1 MSNARSIGSASQRWV
16 VKVGSALLTA
26 DGKGLDTQAIA
37 GWVDQLAG
45 LCASG
50 VELVLVSSGSIAE
63 GMVRLGWDKR
73 PTEVYKLQAAA
84 AVGQMGLVQ
93 CYERNFARHGKHTAQ
108 ILLTHDD
115 LSNRKRYLNARSTV
129 QALVGYGVV
138 PIINEN
144 DTVVTDEIKFG
155 DNDTLGALVANLV
168 DADLLVILTDQDG
181 LCDSDPRKNP
191 DAKLLHQV
199 RAGDPTLDSMASS
212 EGGALGKGGM
222 YTKVQ
227 AAKLAARSG
236 TQTIVANGRE
246 ANILLRL
253 RQDELL
259 GTLFVPDE
267 VPLHARK
274 QWLAGHLQAK
284 GEVFLDAGAVTVLQQ
299 QGKSL
304 LSVGVTRVEGDFSR
318 GELVNI
324 KGPDGDLIGRG
335 LINYNSDD
343 ATKLCG
349 IASSKIID
357 VLGYANEAELI
368 HRDNLVLI

>member
-1 MSNARSIGSASQRWV
+1 MSKRTVGASSQRWV
-16 VKVGSALLTA
+16 VKVGSALLTD

-37 GWVDQLAG
+37 GWVDQLAS

-73 PTEVYKLQAAA
+73 PTEVYNLQAAA

-93 CYERNFARHGKHTAQ
+93 CYERNFGRHGQHTAQ

-115 LSNRKRYLNARSTV
+115 LSNRKRYLNARATL

-155 DNDTLGALVANLV
+155 DNDTLAALVANLV
-168 DADLLVILTDQDG
+168 HADLLVILTDQDG
-181 LCDSDPRKNP
+181 LCDKDPRHHA
-191 DAKLLHQV
+191 DAKLLTQV
-199 RAGDPTLDSMASS
+199 QAGDPSLDAMASN
-212 EGGALGKGGM
+212 KGGVLGSGGM
-222 YTKVQ
+222 FTKVQ

-246 ANILLRL
+246 ENILLRL
-253 RQDELL
+253 REDEML
-259 GTLFVPDE
+259 GTLFTPDQE
-267 VPLHARK
+267 PLVARK

-284 GEVFLDAGAVTVLQQ
+284 GEVWLDAGAVQVLKQ

-304 LSVGVTRVEGDFSR
+304 LSVGVTKVEGDFSR
-318 GELVNI
+318 GEMVQI
-324 KGPDGDLIGRG
+324 KDPQGEVIGRG
-335 LINYNSDD
+335 LINYK
-343 ATKLCG
+343 AREAAQICG
-349 IASSKIID
+349 VPSNQIAS
-357 VLGYANEAELI
+357 VLGYDNEPELI
-368 HRDNLVLI
+368 HRDNLVLA

>member
-1 MSNARSIGSASQRWV
+1 MSKRTVGASSQRWV
-16 VKVGSALLTA
+16 VKVGSALLTD

-37 GWVDQLAG
+37 GWVDQLAS

-73 PTEVYKLQAAA
+73 PTEVYNLQAAA

-93 CYERNFARHGKHTAQ
+93 CYERNFGRHGQHTAQ

-115 LSNRKRYLNARSTV
+115 LSNRKRYLNARATL

-138 PIINEN
+138 PVINEN

-168 DADLLVILTDQDG
+168 HADLLVILTDQDG
-181 LCDSDPRKNP
+181 LCDKDPRHHA
-191 DAKLLHQV
+191 DAKLLSEVQ
-199 RAGDPTLDSMASS
+199 AGDPSLDAMASS
-212 EGGALGKGGM
+212 KGGVLGSGGM
-222 YTKVQ
+222 FTKVQ

-246 ANILLRL
+246 KDILLRL
-253 RQDELL
+253 REDEML
-259 GTLFVPDE
+259 GTLFVPDAE
-267 VPLHARK
+267 PLHARK

-284 GEVFLDAGAVTVLQQ
+284 GEVWLDAGAVAVLQE

-304 LSVGVTRVEGDFSR
+304 LSVGVTKVTGSFSR
-318 GELVNI
+318 GEMVEI
-324 KGPDGDLIGRG
+324 KDPQGNTIGRG
-335 LINYNSDD
+335 LSNYK
-343 ATKLCG
+343 AEEAAQIIG
-349 IASSKIID
+349 VASSKIID

-368 HRDNLVLI
+368 HRDNLVLA

>member
-1 MSNARSIGSASQRWV
+1 MNKRTVGASSQRWV
-16 VKVGSALLTA
+16 VKVGSALLTD

-37 GWVDQLAG
+37 GWVDQLAS

-73 PTEVYKLQAAA
+73 PTEVYNLQAAA

-93 CYERNFARHGKHTAQ
+93 CYERNFARHGQHTAQ

-115 LSNRKRYLNARSTV
+115 LSNRKRYLNARATL

-155 DNDTLGALVANLV
+155 YNDTLGALVANLV
-168 DADLLVILTDQDG
+168 HADLLVILTDQDG
-181 LCDSDPRKNP
+181 LCDKDPRHHA
-191 DAKLLHQV
+191 DAKLLGEVQ
-199 RAGDPTLDSMASS
+199 AGDPSLDVMASR
-212 EGGALGKGGM
+212 KGGVLGSGGM
-222 YTKVQ
+222 FTKVQ

-236 TQTIVANGRE
+236 TPTIVANGRE
-246 ANILLRL
+246 QDILLRL
-253 RQDELL
+253 RQDEML
-259 GTLFVPDE
+259 GTLFVPDAE
-267 VPLHARK
+267 PLHARK

-284 GEVFLDAGAVTVLQQ
+284 GEVWLDAGAVAVLQE

-304 LSVGVTRVEGDFSR
+304 LSVGVTKVEGDFSR
-318 GELVNI
+318 GEMVQI
-324 KGPDGDLIGRG
+324 KDPQGVIIGRG
-335 LINYNSDD
+335 LINYK
-343 ATKLCG
+343 AAEAAQICG
-349 IASSKIID
+349 VPSNQIAS
-357 VLGYANEAELI
+357 VLGYDNEPELM
-368 HRDNLVLI
+368 HRDNLVLV

>member
-1 MSNARSIGSASQRWV
+1 MSKRTVGAASQRWV
-16 VKVGSALLTA
+16 VKVGSALLTD

-37 GWVDQLAG
+37 GWVDQLAS

-73 PTEVYKLQAAA
+73 PTEVYNLQAAA

-93 CYERNFARHGKHTAQ
+93 CYERNFGRHGQHTAQ

-115 LSNRKRYLNARSTV
+115 LSNRKRYLNARATL

-168 DADLLVILTDQDG
+168 HADLLVILTDQDG
-181 LCDSDPRKNP
+181 LCDKDPRHHA
-191 DAKLLHQV
+191 DAKLLTQV
-199 RAGDPTLDSMASS
+199 QAGDPSLDAMASS
-212 EGGALGKGGM
+212 KGGVLGSGGM
-222 YTKVQ
+222 FTKVQ

-236 TQTIVANGRE
+236 TPTIVANGRE
-246 ANILLRL
+246 QDILLRL
-253 RQDELL
+253 RQDEIM
-259 GTLFVPDE
+259 GTLFTPDQE
-267 VPLHARK
+267 PLVARK

-284 GEVFLDAGAVTVLQQ
+284 GEVWLDAGAVEVLQQ

-304 LSVGVTRVEGDFSR
+304 LSVGVTKVEGDFSR
-318 GELVNI
+318 GEMVQI
-324 KGPDGDLIGRG
+324 KDPQGAVIGRG
-335 LINYNSDD
+335 LINYKADE
-343 ATKLCG
+343 AVQICG
-349 IASSKIID
+349 VASNQIAS
-357 VLGYANEAELI
+357 VLGYDNEPELI
-368 HRDNLVLI
+368 HRDNLVLA

>member
-1 MSNARSIGSASQRWV
+1 MSKRTVGAASQRWV
-16 VKVGSALLTA
+16 VKVGSALLTD

-37 GWVDQLAG
+37 GWVDQLAS

-73 PTEVYKLQAAA
+73 PTEVYNLQAAA

-93 CYERNFARHGKHTAQ
+93 CYERNFGRHGQHTAQ

-115 LSNRKRYLNARSTV
+115 LSNRKRYLNARATL

-155 DNDTLGALVANLV
+155 DNDTLAALVANLV
-168 DADLLVILTDQDG
+168 HADLLVILTDQDG
-181 LCDSDPRKNP
+181 LCDKDPRHHA
-191 DAKLLHQV
+191 DAKLLTQV
-199 RAGDPTLDSMASS
+199 QAGHPSLDAMASN
-212 EGGALGKGGM
+212 KGGVLGSGGM
-222 YTKVQ
+222 FTKVQ

-246 ANILLRL
+246 ENILLRL
-253 RQDELL
+253 REDEML
-259 GTLFVPDE
+259 GTLFTPDQE
-267 VPLHARK
+267 PLVARK

-284 GEVFLDAGAVTVLQQ
+284 GEVWLDAGAVQVLKQ

-304 LSVGVTRVEGDFSR
+304 LSVGVTKVEGDFSR
-318 GELVNI
+318 GEMVQI
-324 KGPDGDLIGRG
+324 KDPQGEVIGRG
-335 LINYNSDD
+335 LINYK
-343 ATKLCG
+343 AREAAQICG
-349 IASSKIID
+349 VPSNQIAS
-357 VLGYANEAELI
+357 VLGYDNEPELI
-368 HRDNLVLI
+368 HRDNLVLA